1 MRLTEIQLAHLALA
15 YQDNSLTTAEK
26 ELLEVYLA
34 QHPEFEEEL
43 QFAPKLTSDDLYIGP
58 KLDYPSLEG
67 LSIYQ
72 DEEAHPFEKLAIGS
86 FEGLLSKEEIT
97 IEEGFLD
104 QLIYQDTKKKIELTK
119 LITNEQIIFPRH
131 DILFKDSKIRSLSL
145 QKYLYWTSA
154 AAAVFFAAF
163 LLNNSFSTKPTSA
176 KSDVMHAQKRK
187 TISTDKNL
195 ANTKN
200 QKIKPSSSG
209 PSILVS
215 VPIEAPD
222 LEESIL
228 QEEPPSTAF
237 YAFNSAIE
245 ASNNNALNVAQT
257 PIEENTALT
266 QSALVQEGTNRKEP
280 ITMKA
285 FLIQK
290 TNERLFGVAQPTPQQ
305 RYETVARYANQSIG
319 VPVKYAVKET
329 EGAEKIV
336 FQLGPISVERN
347 RAKK

>member
-26 ELLEVYLA
+26 ELLELYLA
-34 QHPEFEEEL
+34 EHPEFEEEL
-43 QFAPKLTSDDLYIGP
+43 QIAPRLTSDDQYTGP
-58 KLDYPSLEG
+58 KLDFPSLEG

-86 FEGLLSKEEIT
+86 FEGLLSKEEIA

-104 QLIYQDTKKKIELTK
+104 QVIYQDTKKKIELTK
-119 LITNEQIIFPRH
+119 LIANEQIIFPNH
-131 DILFKDSKIRSLSL
+131 HILFQDSKIRSLSL

-154 AAAVFFAAF
+154 AAAVFIAAL
-163 LLNNSFSTKPTSA
+163 LLNNLFTTKPTSA
-176 KSDVMHAQKRK
+176 KGNVIHAHKRK
-187 TISTDKNL
+187 AISTDKNL

-200 QKIKPSSSG
+200 QEFKPSSSG
-209 PSILVS
+209 PAFLVS
-215 VPIEAPD
+215 APFEAPD
-222 LEESIL
+222 LEDCIL
-228 QEEPPSTAF
+228 QEEPPSTPL

-245 ASNNNALNVAQT
+245 ASNTHASNVVQT
-257 PIEENTALT
+257 PIEENTAPM
-266 QSALVQEGTNRKEP
+266 QSALAQAGSNSKEP

-290 TNERLFGVAQPTPQQ
+290 TNERLFGVAQPTPEQ

-329 EGAEKIV
+329 EGTEKIV

>member
-1 MRLTEIQLAHLALA
+1 M
-15 YQDNSLTTAEK
+15 
-26 ELLEVYLA
+26 
-34 QHPEFEEEL
+34 
-43 QFAPKLTSDDLYIGP
+43 
-58 KLDYPSLEG
+58 
-67 LSIYQ
+67 
-72 DEEAHPFEKLAIGS
+72 
-86 FEGLLSKEEIT
+86 
-97 IEEGFLD
+97 
-104 QLIYQDTKKKIELTK
+104 
-119 LITNEQIIFPRH
+119 
-131 DILFKDSKIRSLSL
+131 
-145 QKYLYWTSA
+145 
-154 AAAVFFAAF
+154 
-163 LLNNSFSTKPTSA
+163 PTSA

-195 ANTKN
+195 INTKN
-200 QKIKPSSSG
+200 QEFKPSSSG
-209 PSILVS
+209 SSMLVS
-215 VPIEAPD
+215 APIEAPD
-222 LEESIL
+222 KEDCIL

-245 ASNNNALNVAQT
+245 ASNVHTSNVAQT
-257 PIEENTALT
+257 PIEENTAPM
-266 QSALVQEGTNRKEP
+266 QSALAQAGSNSKEP

-329 EGAEKIV
+329 EGTEKIV